1 MTPENT
7 MPPPSVAPVKRRR
20 IALLD
25 SPYLLSDKLQQ
36 HAVPLSLLY
45 LAAALEKAGFE
56 PRIFTMDQ
64 TLNHKGAYFWT
75 YNLPT
80 LLESL
85 ADFDPQLVGIACPY
99 SARWC
104 FVRRLTQILRR
115 RFAVPIV
122 IGGIHPTSFPD
133 YCLTTS
139 EADFAILGEGDET
152 TVQLASCLLEGR
164 SPTAID
170 GLAYKMPDGV
180 VVNPKTHY
188 IADLDDL
195 PFPAYHLI
203 DMDAQRRQSAG
214 DQYFQLKGMY
224 FSILTSRSCPNQC
237 AFCNMFMSHGKRWRS
252 RSPENVLAEIRH
264 LVERYGVRQFAV
276 VDDNFTFNRER
287 AIQIL
292 RGIIDS
298 GLDIRVSYANGL
310 SLKTLD
316 DELISLIKKAG
327 ACELYISIES
337 GSAYVR
343 NEIYGK
349 RIPEEK
355 IHEVYAACQRE
366 KLPVSVNFM
375 IGAPGESDG
384 TISASIAMMRK
395 VRAPAYFNFT
405 TPFKGTKLY
414 DDYLRQGL
422 INEKDF
428 QEGYAIDLR
437 VPIPGLHDGPR
448 LMAWRRKLR
457 LYNLLY
463 SWRQI
468 LATPGLLS
476 WNSAVRW
483 FQTILQRR
491 GLTPAHYLE
500 VMDRYLPLEDGK
512 SAFRQTPRSENRRKY
527 PSPTG

>member
-1 MTPENT
+1 MDKTNLL
-7 MPPPSVAPVKRRR
+7 PPPATKRGR

-25 SPYLLSDKLQQ
+25 SPYLLSDELQQ

-45 LAAALEKAGFE
+45 LASSLEKAGFE
-56 PRIFTMDQ
+56 PRIYTMDQ
-64 TLNHKGAYFWT
+64 TLAHKGAYFWT
-75 YNLPT
+75 YDMPNL
-80 LLESL
+80 LKSL
-85 ADFDPQLVGIACPY
+85 ADFNPQLVGITCPY

-104 FVRRLTQILRR
+104 FVRRLLQIVRKK
-115 RFAVPIV
+115 FAVPLV

-133 YCLTTS
+133 YCLASS
-139 EADFAILGEGDET
+139 EADYAILGEGDET
-152 TVQLASCLLEGR
+152 TVELAACLLGGGA
-164 SPTAID
+164 PDAID
-170 GLAYKMPDGV
+170 GLAYKTPAGIV
-180 VVNPKTHY
+180 VHPKTRY
-188 IADLDDL
+188 IEDLDSL

-203 DMDAQRRQSAG
+203 DMDAQRRQSEG

-237 AFCNMFMSHGKRWRS
+237 SFCNMFMSHGKRWRS

-264 LVERYGVRQFAV
+264 LVKRYGVRQFAV

-287 AIQIL
+287 AVQIL

-298 GLDIRVSYANGL
+298 GLDLRISYANGL

-327 ACELYISIES
+327 ACELYISVES
-337 GSAYVR
+337 GSARIR
-343 NEIYGK
+343 NEVYGK

-355 IHEVYAACQRE
+355 IHEVYAACRRE

-375 IGAPGESDG
+375 IGAPGETDE
-384 TISASIAMMRK
+384 TIAESIALMRK

-414 DDYLRQGL
+414 DDYMRQGL

-437 VPIPGLHDGPR
+437 VPIPGLHDAAR
-448 LMAWRRKLR
+448 LMAWRRKMR
-457 LYNLLY
+457 LYNLAY

-476 WNSAVRW
+476 WNSVVRW
-483 FQTILQRR
+483 FQTISQRHS
-491 GLTPAHYLE
+491 LTPSHYHE
-500 VMDRYLPLEDGK
+500 VMERFLPLPDI
-512 SAFRQTPRSENRRKY
+512 
-527 PSPTG
+527 